1 MQGDNEMNDSDID
14 DTTCRVCKC
23 VIDEGG
29 KWCGDCMYDM
39 SREEDR
45 RKDERLERIN

>member
-1 MQGDNEMNDSDID
+1 MEKIYDSPK
-14 DTTCRVCKC
+14 VYN
-23 VIDEGG
+23 G

-45 RKDERLERIN
+45 RKDERSERNSDAN